1 MFKSL
6 LLTTAF
12 FFALATVATAQL
24 DADKSLV
31 TWKGYKVTGEH
42 AGTISVADSS
52 SLDFKEGVLTGGM
65 IFIDMPS
72 IAVTDMTGGGAAKL
86 EGHLKSADF
95 FGVEKF
101 PTAKLVITKV
111 VSRGTP
117 GDYRVTAE
125 ITIKENT
132 ETIRFNTKV
141 TEEMGAFVAV
151 ADITVDR
158 TDFDVRYGSGSFI
171 DNLGD
176 KTIYDEFDLTVKL
189 VAKPGM

>member
-12 FFALATVATAQL
+12 FFALATVATAQV

-52 SLDFKEGVLTGGM
+52 SLDFKEGVLTGGT

-72 IAVTDMTGGGAAKL
+72 IAVTDLTGGTKAKL

-101 PTAKLVITKV
+101 PTAKLVITTV